1 MDKKPPGFMYRELTR
16 NYHTIA
22 KEIGIKKIIP
32 VGNAFQL
39 AEETP
44 AWKFARDPAFDYNNP
59 KYPELPKEP
68 NSLNGGFAWR
78 GTDGADKIFKLDGS
92 HASGAGSYLA
102 ACVWYEFFFGGDV
115 RKITR
120 NPGFLGERAA
130 SLREF
135 AHQAVNGTRPK
146 AWPSD
151 TTPKKTTL
159 INQ

>member
-1 MDKKPPGFMYRELTR
+1 MWQSFNTEEHNLIRFFLDFLWKDYYVL
-16 NYHTIA
+16 NY
-22 KEIGIKKIIP
+22 P
-32 VGNAFQL
+32 N
-39 AEETP
+39 
-44 AWKFARDPAFDYNNP
+44 NNP
-59 KYPELPKEP
+59 KYPKLPKEP

-78 GTDGADKIFKLDGS
+78 GTDGADKVFKLDGS

-146 AWPSD
+146 AWPSY
-151 TTPKKTTL
+151 TSPE
-159 INQ
+159 

>member
-1 MDKKPPGFMYRELTR
+1 MYQELTR

-22 KEIGIKKIIP
+22 KEVGIKKIIP

-44 AWKFARDPAFDYNNP
+44 EWKFARDPDFDYSNP
-59 KYPELPKEP
+59 IYPELPKEP

-78 GTDGADKIFKLDGS
+78 GTDGTDKVFKLDGS
-92 HASGAGSYLA
+92 HANGAGSYLA

-120 NPGFLGERAA
+120 NPRFLGERAA

-146 AWPSD
+146 AWPSGTSPEK
-151 TTPKKTTL
+151 TTP